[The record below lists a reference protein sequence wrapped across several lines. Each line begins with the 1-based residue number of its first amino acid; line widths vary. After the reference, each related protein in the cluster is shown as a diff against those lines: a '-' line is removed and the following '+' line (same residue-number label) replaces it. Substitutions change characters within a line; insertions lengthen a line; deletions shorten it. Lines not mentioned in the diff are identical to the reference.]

1 LAPARDNGA
10 AYRDPGVGRRALDF
24 LGQLAPRTPQQAS
37 AGEKDVTNAVVFTL
51 IAVLGA
57 FVVFFGS
64 TNGLR
69 LLDPRSWRHR

>member
-1 LAPARDNGA
+1 LAPARENGA
-10 AYRDPGVGRRALDF
+10 AHRDPGVGRRALDF
-24 LGQLAPRTPQQAS
+24 LDRLTPRTPQQAS

-69 LLDPRSWRHR
+69 LLDPRSWRRR